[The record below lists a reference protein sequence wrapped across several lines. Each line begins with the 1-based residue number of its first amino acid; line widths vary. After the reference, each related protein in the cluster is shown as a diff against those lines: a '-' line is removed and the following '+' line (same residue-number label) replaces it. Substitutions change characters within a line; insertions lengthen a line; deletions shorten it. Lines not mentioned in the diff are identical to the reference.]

1 MTDVVFIYLF
11 FSATLPQKNVKQI
24 QYFDKKNKI
33 DNRGFYVYNLLFFSA
48 TLFPIVL

>member
-1 MTDVVFIYLF
+1 MADVVFLFF
-11 FSATLPQKNVKQI
+11 FSATLSQKNVKLI

-33 DNRGFYVYNLLFFSA
+33 ANRVLLYNLPFFLSV